1 MDPELSKMRAERWEN
16 MTCDDV
22 WREIERIDKEITERQ
37 SRRKELQA
45 LRREKLEKEEL
56 LIMSASEPS
65 FFTPPSPN
73 SSDDVPTSP
82 SYTPGEDGEERYA
95 SGLGSLKANRK
106 RPRTP
111 QGEEGTKRPAVAT
124 SSAPEQDR
132 TEPLSIE
139 LMDELHTRKRRG
151 DLSPPASPR
160 VWTCESEEVEYEYG
174 HFAPA

>member
-1 MDPELSKMRAERWEN
+1 MSTTERWES
-16 MTCDDV
+16 MTSDDV
-22 WREIERIDKEITERQ
+22 WQQIERIDKEITERQ

-45 LRREKLEKEEL
+45 LLREKVEKEEL

-65 FFTPPSPN
+65 FFTPPSP
-73 SSDDVPTSP
+73 SSWVDVPTSP
-82 SYTPGEDGEERYA
+82 SFTPPPGEEMCA

-124 SSAPEQDR
+124 SSAPEQDYY
-132 TEPLSIE
+132 TEPLSIKV
-139 LMDELHTRKRRG
+139 MDELHTRKRRG

-160 VWTCESEEVEYEYG
+160 VWTCKSDEGGKYEYG